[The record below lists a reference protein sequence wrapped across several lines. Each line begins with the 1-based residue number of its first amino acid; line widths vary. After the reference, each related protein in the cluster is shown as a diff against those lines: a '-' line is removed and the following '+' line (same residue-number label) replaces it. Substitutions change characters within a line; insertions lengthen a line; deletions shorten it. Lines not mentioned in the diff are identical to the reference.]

1 MVFGVWCE
9 LYTRELRCVLM
20 HCVLCVCVSCVYGVS
35 CILRCVLMH
44 CVLLVYAVCCVL
56 YRIPCTY
63 IGLFLPPPSSIHRF
77 WGSWGRTERW
87 LNTSPSPAS
96 TSTSYQRA
104 SQMRRPSSR
113 VRKPMYIYI
122 YICIYTRVYILS
134 YVVCGGCVCCHK
146 NYFFLLLPS
155 LLTPHYSSVFL
166 RLPSHSFFLLRIPQN
181 R

>member
-113 VRKPMYIYI
+113 VRKPINIYIYVYILEYIYI
-122 YICIYTRVYILS
+122 YIYIHM
-134 YVVCGGCVCCHK
+134 YI
-146 NYFFLLLPS
+146 
-155 LLTPHYSSVFL
+155 YSSTYPVV
-166 RLPSHSFFLLRIPQN
+166 RCVWWVRMLP
-181 R
+181 